1 MTLSIQEYI
10 DLLAARNKQI
20 RELQERISE
29 LEAELD
35 KRGIELAKLKRS
47 HFGQSSEKMKKPES
61 LEPMALFPEFDEST
75 VEVIDNTLSPI
86 APSDIVGAI
95 EEESKQRRAKKN
107 TEQKSKQQRER
118 RTLRLPDNLER
129 EVVTLYPD
137 GYDPEKMDIIGKD
150 STITLERRTQEY
162 YLKEVIRV
170 ICINKSEKGSTHPQ
184 VMQHSLLPRISE
196 HGYLGDSM
204 IVNILVDKFCHHLP
218 EYRQAKIFR
227 EHGLDIPTSTI
238 NRAVHQAIDKLYPL
252 YYAQMKAVLRSPYVH
267 MDETVVSVND
277 RKGKTRK
284 AYLWDMVDGSPQS
297 KGLFF
302 YYREGSRS
310 QQVMQLMLDGYEGA
324 VQTDGYKAYEALEL
338 TRGITLLHCMA
349 HARRKFENIKGQYP
363 QDVPIV
369 LKYFALLYQVEANLK
384 ERHASLEEIQKE
396 RKEKSIPIL
405 NNIKQWLKQKSL
417 ETTPKSALGE
427 AISYTLTRWDKLCAY
442 VTNGMYNIDNN
453 PVERSIRPIT
463 LGRKN
468 WLFIKNDESGE
479 DLAVIS
485 TLIQTC
491 ELLGINPK
499 DWLSNTFSKIAGRNN
514 YDPDTLL
521 PHCYVENK

>member
-1 MTLSIQEYI
+1 MNTIQEYI
-10 DLLAARNKQI
+10 ELLAARNEQI
-20 RELQERISE
+20 RELQERISGLENE
-29 LEAELD
+29 LS
-35 KRGIELAKLKRS
+35 KREIELFNLKRL

-61 LEPMALFPEFDEST
+61 LEPMPLFPEYDEAT
-75 VEVIDNTLSPI
+75 VEAMDNTLPPI
-86 APSDIVGAI
+86 APSEIVDAI
-95 EEESKQRRAKKN
+95 EEETKQRKAKKK

-137 GYDPEKMDIIGKD
+137 GYDSEKMEIIGKD

-162 YLKEVIRV
+162 YLKEVVRV
-170 ICINKSEKGSTHPQ
+170 ICINKSEKGSTHPR
-184 VMQHSLLPRISE
+184 VMQHPFLPRISE

-238 NRAVHQAIDKLYPL
+238 NRAVHQAIDKLYPI
-252 YYAQMKAVLRSPYVH
+252 YYAQMKAVLSSPYVH

-277 RKGKTRK
+277 RKDKTRK
-284 AYLWDMVDGSPQS
+284 AYLWDMVDGSPQN

-310 QQVMQLMLDGYEGA
+310 QQVMQLMLDGYKGA
-324 VQTDGYKAYEALEL
+324 VQTDGYKAYEALAP
-338 TRGITLLHCMA
+338 TRWITLLHCMA
-349 HARRKFENIKGQYP
+349 HARRKFENIKAQYP
-363 QDVPIV
+363 QDIQVV
-369 LKYFALLYQVEANLK
+369 LKYFAFLYQIEANLK

-396 RKEKSIPIL
+396 REEKSVPIL
-405 NNIKQWLKQKSL
+405 NKIEQWLKQKSL
-417 ETTPKSALGE
+417 VTTPKSSLGE
-427 AISYTLTRWDKLCAY
+427 AISYTLKHWDKLCAY

-453 PVERSIRPIT
+453 PVERSIRPIA
-463 LGRKN
+463 LGRKL
-468 WLFIKNDESGE
+468 WLIIKNDESGE

-499 DWLSNTFSKIAGRNN
+499 DWLSKTFSKIAGQNN
-514 YDPDTLL
+514 YDPETLL
-521 PHCYVENK
+521 PYHYV

>member
-1 MTLSIQEYI
+1 MVLSIQEYM
-10 DLLAARNKQI
+10 DLLEARNEYI
-20 RELQERISE
+20 RELQKRISE
-29 LEAELD
+29 LEAELQ
-35 KRGIELAKLKRS
+35 KLGVELLNLKRL
-47 HFGQSSEKMKKPES
+47 HFGQSSERMKKPES
-61 LEPMALFPEFDEST
+61 LEPMALFPDYDEAT
-75 VEVIDNTLSPI
+75 IEAIDNTLPPI
-86 APSDIVGAI
+86 NPSEVVNAI

-107 TEQKSKQQRER
+107 TEQKSKQQHER
-118 RTLRLPDNLER
+118 RTLRLPDTLER
-129 EVVTLYPD
+129 EVSILYPD
-137 GYDPEKMDIIGKD
+137 GYDSEKMDIIGKD

-162 YLKEVIRV
+162 YLKEVVRV

-184 VMQHSLLPRISE
+184 VMQHSLIPRISE
-196 HGYLGDSM
+196 YGYLGDSL

-252 YYAQMKAVLRSPYVH
+252 YYAQMKAVLGSSYVH

-277 RKGKTRK
+277 RKDKTRK

-310 QQVMQLMLDGYEGA
+310 QQVMQLMLDGYQGA
-324 VQTDGYKAYEALEL
+324 VQTDGYKAYEALEQ
-338 TRGITLLHCMA
+338 TQGITLLHCMA
-349 HARRKFENIKGQYP
+349 HARRKFENIKAQYP
-363 QDVPIV
+363 QDIPIV
-369 LKYFALLYQVEANLK
+369 LKYFALLYQIEANLK
-384 ERHASLEEIQKE
+384 ERHATLEEIQKE

-405 NNIKQWLKQKSL
+405 NTIKEWLKQKSL
-417 ETTPKSALGE
+417 ETTPKSSLGE
-427 AISYTLTRWDKLCAY
+427 AISYALTRWDKLCAY
-442 VTNGMYNIDNN
+442 TTNGMYHIDNN

-485 TLIQTC
+485 TLIQSC

-499 DWLSNTFSKIAGRNN
+499 EWLSNTFSKIVGQTN
-514 YDPDTLL
+514 YDPDSLL
-521 PHCYVENK
+521 PYNCIENK